1 MYVRNVRTSVL
12 TYIYPYY
19 VKYIVCSCFY
29 LNIILGIILNYS
41 SAINKISSSSSS
53 DNKDAHASEK
63 LEMLEELVV
72 KEEKEL
78 TNTGG

>member
-1 MYVRNVRTSVL
+1 MYEMCGRLRVSA
-12 TYIYPYY
+12 YIYPYY
-19 VKYIVCSCFY
+19 VEYIVCICFY

-53 DNKDAHASEK
+53 DNEDARASEK

-72 KEEKEL
+72 KEEEKL
-78 TNTGG
+78 TNAGG